1 MFEPYLSAW
10 SLIPDGAPVVTRAAR
25 LLPVR
30 RHGEPAMLKLSHE
43 PDERLGAIVMEWWDG
58 DGAARVLAHD
68 GDALLLER
76 AMGA

>member
-1 MFEPYLSAW
+1 
-10 SLIPDGAPVVTRAAR
+10 
-25 LLPVR
+25 
-30 RHGEPAMLKLSHE
+30 MLKLSHE

-76 AMGA
+76 AMGAASLSAMAHTGQDDAACGILCATANRLHAP